1 MLRLSAVLK
10 MLLLAQETVSF
21 QLIRT
26 THNMQLLC
34 DQVAVCVC
42 D

>member
-10 MLLLAQETVSF
+10 MLLLTQKTVST

-26 THNMQLLC
+26 TYNMRLLC
-34 DQVAVCVC
+34 DQTGCVRV
-42 D
+42 

>member
-10 MLLLAQETVSF
+10 MLLLTQETVSF

-34 DQVAVCVC
+34 DQTGCVHV
-42 D
+42 